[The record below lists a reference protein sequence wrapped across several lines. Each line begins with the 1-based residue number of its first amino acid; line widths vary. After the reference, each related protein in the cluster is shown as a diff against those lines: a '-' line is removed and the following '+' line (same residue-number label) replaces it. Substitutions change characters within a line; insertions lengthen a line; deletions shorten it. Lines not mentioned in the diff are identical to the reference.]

1 MSSSDTDLMMA
12 LCGSHRER
20 VRALRDALDH
30 CRGNNGEPAVHALR
44 LAARH
49 LQPLLDIQKRLS
61 PGDEKARRLRKAV
74 RRIID
79 LTNDLRDLQTH
90 VLRLAA
96 MPGKGELR
104 RALLDMAAKEE
115 ARQRRRVG
123 RKLER
128 IVVKPGKFRCEAL
141 RTKAVRAAMKATCEA
156 SRARMQ
162 RRIARLDD
170 QDPAGLHRV
179 RVAVK
184 RHRYLLVVLDMQ
196 AAREQRTLAASLER
210 MQHRLGDWHD
220 ARMFAERLQAAAA
233 SLAPRQRA
241 RCVKLAREE
250 STAAQAMQRR
260 LIAQLRHERPTRQS
274 HRAHGH

>member
-1 MSSSDTDLMMA
+1 MSVSDTDLVKA
-12 LCGSHRER
+12 LCVSHRER
-20 VRALRDALDH
+20 ARALREALDH
-30 CRGNNGEPAVHALR
+30 CRGDNSEPAVHALR

-49 LQPLLDIQKRLS
+49 LQPLLDIQKRLAR
-61 PGDEKARRLRKAV
+61 GDDKARRSRKAV

-79 LTNDLRDLQTH
+79 LTNRLRDVQTH

-96 MPGKGELR
+96 MPGKGELKR
-104 RALLDMAAKEE
+104 TLMDMATNEE
-115 ARQRRRVG
+115 ARERRRVG

-128 IVVKPGKFRCEAL
+128 LGVKPGKVSYDAL
-141 RTKAVRAAMKATCEA
+141 RTKAVRGAVKATCTA
-156 SRARMQ
+156 SRARLQ
-162 RRIARLDD
+162 RRTVRLDD

-184 RHRYLLVVLDMQ
+184 RHRYLLEVLDMQ
-196 AAREQRTLAASLER
+196 ASRDQRALAASLER

-233 SLAPRQRA
+233 GLPRHLRA
-241 RCVKLAREE
+241 RCIKLAREE

-260 LIAQLRHERPTRQS
+260 LVVQLRRKGPS
-274 HRAHGH
+274 VS